1 MVACVELVV
10 NGRTPWRG
18 RKPKAHCDARG
29 SWRTGLR
36 RRHGF
41 FEMLYSTVVSPTP
54 LLATQASPLGAA
66 LLWRTTKVRTTPR
79 SAYSRSTPPARA
91 SLGCFHH
98 FQGKEDMVRV
108 LASRAQ
114 LLAPSPSSPPTFTF
128 FRVGSTWY
136 YSLARD
142 RKASNEEDVVHP
154 VVSRFAVF
162 LGAATFHPERY
173 EALLH
178 VLLRA
183 FEAESGSPLALLQR
197 VLSVSTKGIASAPGG
212 ADFVASKFGSSLDDE
227 SLAGSLSHAVQRLG
241 AAACATLWAAMM
253 LRCRVAVYKESD
265 AAAVLAVVRALPL
278 LTWHRRRWE
287 VLGRAALRASL
298 ADEIQELNSAGTF
311 VAGFTDP
318 AILERSELYDV
329 LEVSGRQRQSF
340 WRGDAAA
347 TTTTAALHAWEADG
361 VRRPPAAADADTR
374 RGRGRPRFRQR
385 LVERHPWQAGRCNGQ
400 NARDGTRWRDER
412 RRRQRRGRS
421 VRRHLLAPPARC
433 RGHRRER
440 MR

>member
-1 MVACVELVV
+1 M
-10 NGRTPWRG
+10 
-18 RKPKAHCDARG
+18 AHDQGADNTTVGLLEVDPSGPRV
-29 SWRTGLR
+29 SWV
-36 RRHGF
+36 F
-41 FEMLYSTVVSPTP
+41 P
-54 LLATQASPLGAA
+54 
-66 LLWRTTKVRTTPR
+66 
-79 SAYSRSTPPARA
+79 
-91 SLGCFHH
+91 SL
-98 FQGKEDMVRV
+98 QGKEDMVRV

-287 VLGRAALRASL
+287 VLMPLCGLSL

-329 LEVSGRQRQSF
+329 LVCLDGSGRVSGAETPQLPPRQPPSTLLKLTASGAHLQLPTPIR
-340 WRGDAAA
+340 AEVE
-347 TTTTAALHAWEADG
+347 AALGSDSGSSSGILGRLEG
-361 VRRPPAAADADTR
+361 VTARM
-374 RGRGRPRFRQR
+374 
-385 LVERHPWQAGRCNGQ
+385 LEM
-400 NARDGTRWRDER
+400 ARDGATSDGGASDAGDRSDAIFLR
-412 RRRQRRGRS
+412 R
-421 VRRHLLAPPARC
+421 LLDAEGIGASA
-433 RGHRRER
+433 
-440 MR
+440 